1 MVIFLI
7 IVGRFWFFLYVGII
21 RESLIFGLFGFV
33 VLFFIVEIFNK
44 LVGIVSNKFGLFFI
58 INWFYL
64 IFFSLVLVKNI
75 KNIKIFLI
83 F

>member
-64 IFFSLVLVKNI
+64 IFFSLVLVNNI